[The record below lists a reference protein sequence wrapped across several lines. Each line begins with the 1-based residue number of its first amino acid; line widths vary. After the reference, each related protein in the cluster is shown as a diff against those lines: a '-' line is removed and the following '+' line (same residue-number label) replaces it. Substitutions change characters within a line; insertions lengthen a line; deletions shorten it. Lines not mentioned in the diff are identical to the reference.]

1 MEMEI
6 LKNYK
11 KYQENRNTL
20 ITLYFYETSKENALN
35 YIQKELNKCSTIQN
49 TSIKNK
55 LNNRLYQLKL
65 KIEKI
70 NDDLLLS
77 SIYLLHDEI
86 IEYKFNIHE
95 KQVFIDYKLKPIS
108 IWNEEIFKIDYLI
121 DIFYNFDFYYTCCIQ
136 KNHFDLKKINN
147 TKNKYLNRIKFS
159 NEKTLI
165 ENINLTIAEHKINE
179 LYIHSNTNL
188 IKTLVNEKNKK
199 YTCFEE
205 EFDDERIMISI
216 KNNSYQKNNQLLE
229 KKLNEM
235 NNQNTN
241 LDLFVFGRLKK
252 EILEAIE
259 CFSLKELYIEE
270 RKLNILQESLDDSF
284 FNFKIIPIVSLKD
297 GDIASK
303 FINDYK
309 GLMGIKYF

>member
-1 MEMEI
+1 MEV

-20 ITLYFYETSKENALN
+20 ITLYFYEISKENALN
-35 YIQKELNKCSTIQN
+35 YIQKEINKCSTIQN

-55 LNNRLYQLKL
+55 LNNRLYQLQL
-65 KIEKI
+65 KTEKI
-70 NDDLLLS
+70 NDDTLLS
-77 SIYLLHDEI
+77 CIYLLHDEI
-86 IEYKFNIHE
+86 IEHNFNIHE

-108 IWNEEIFKIDYLI
+108 IWYEEIFIIEYLI
-121 DIFYNFDFYYTCCIQ
+121 DLFYDFDFYYTCSIQ
-136 KNHFDLKKINN
+136 KNYFDLKKINN

-165 ENINLTIAEHKINE
+165 ENINLTIDEHKINE
-179 LYIHSNTNL
+179 IYIHSNTNL
-188 IKTLVNEKNKK
+188 IKILISEKNKK
-199 YTCFEE
+199 YICFEQE
-205 EFDDERIMISI
+205 LDDERIIIYI
-216 KNNSYQKNNQLLE
+216 KNNTYEKNNQLLE
-229 KKLNEM
+229 KRLNEM

-270 RKLNILQESLDDSF
+270 RKIEILQESLDDSF